1 MNVLELYSIVVDHF
15 NYKAT
20 GPYLNREE
28 KEVTCTL
35 YESFI
40 FRCNVGGRYGT
51 FGGKILM
58 TDGNHITT
66 FFGKSLS
73 LNSDQAS
80 IINNLEI
87 VDNFCRLKLPDKFLA
102 AYDEAYK
109 N

>member
-1 MNVLELYSIVVDHF
+1 MNALELYSIVVDHF

-20 GPYLNREE
+20 VPYLNREE

-40 FRCNVGGRYGT
+40 FRCNVVGRYGT

-73 LNSDQAS
+73 LNSDQSS
-80 IINNLEI
+80 IINNVEI
-87 VDNFCRLKLPDKFLA
+87 VKHFYICKRQDNSLD
-102 AYDEAYK
+102 
-109 N
+109 